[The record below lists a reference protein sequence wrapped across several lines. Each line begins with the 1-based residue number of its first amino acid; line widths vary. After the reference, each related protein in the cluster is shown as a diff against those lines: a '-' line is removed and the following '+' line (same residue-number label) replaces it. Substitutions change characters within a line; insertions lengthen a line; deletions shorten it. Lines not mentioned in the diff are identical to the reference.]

1 MCNYASAACR
11 HLPQGG
17 KKIRPNQ
24 EVHFQSRVWGEVDL
38 TAAKVHQTIRALDP
52 TGFQSQ
58 IIVEEVFFIPCLF
71 VVHAPKI
78 PQCSIHCLSGKIF
91 HGNFLFLLPSQAKPL
106 FGDCLFIYYSAL
118 AVSWP
123 APTLSCSSDPRVV
136 AKHSLTFILSP
147 PKNPRGLDPKEKMN
161 FPILQQASPLDQVLA
176 KVCKSLNEVVC
187 LTFCS
192 LIPFYTEIPA
202 VNIEWKILEI
212 WIAGFLFS
220 KVAHVT
226 QAAGLRHMNN
236 FCISASFP
244 HTYTN
249 IPGILSHCLPEVEQ
263 RNIAR

>member
-38 TAAKVHQTIRALDP
+38 RAATAKVHQTIRALDP

-58 IIVEEVFFIPCLF
+58 IIVEEVFFIPPCLF
-71 VVHAPKI
+71 VVHALKI

-147 PKNPRGLDPKEKMN
+147 PRNPR
-161 FPILQQASPLDQVLA
+161 
-176 KVCKSLNEVVC
+176 
-187 LTFCS
+187 
-192 LIPFYTEIPA
+192 
-202 VNIEWKILEI
+202 
-212 WIAGFLFS
+212 
-220 KVAHVT
+220 VAHI
-226 QAAGLRHMNN
+226 QKIQEAW
-236 FCISASFP
+236 I
-244 HTYTN
+244 
-249 IPGILSHCLPEVEQ
+249 
-263 RNIAR
+263 

>member
-1 MCNYASAACR
+1 MGNYASAACR

-24 EVHFQSRVWGEVDL
+24 EVHFQSRVWGEVDP
-38 TAAKVHQTIRALDP
+38 TATAKVHQTIRALDP

-147 PKNPRGLDPKEKMN
+147 PRNPRVAQIQKIPRVAQIQKIQEAWIQKKRWIFQYCSKRARLIK
-161 FPILQQASPLDQVLA
+161 FLQKFVNLWM
-176 KVCKSLNEVVC
+176 KSCV
-187 LTFCS
+187 
-192 LIPFYTEIPA
+192 
-202 VNIEWKILEI
+202 
-212 WIAGFLFS
+212 
-220 KVAHVT
+220 
-226 QAAGLRHMNN
+226 
-236 FCISASFP
+236 
-244 HTYTN
+244 
-249 IPGILSHCLPEVEQ
+249 
-263 RNIAR
+263 

>member
-17 KKIRPNQ
+17 EKDPAKSGSSFPVESLRGSWPHSSHRRSSPN
-24 EVHFQSRVWGEVDL
+24 HQS
-38 TAAKVHQTIRALDP
+38 I
-52 TGFQSQ
+52 GFQSQ

-147 PKNPRGLDPKEKMN
+147 PRNPRVAQIQKIQEAWIQKKRWIFQYCSKRARLIK
-161 FPILQQASPLDQVLA
+161 FLQKFVNLWM
-176 KVCKSLNEVVC
+176 KSCV
-187 LTFCS
+187 
-192 LIPFYTEIPA
+192 
-202 VNIEWKILEI
+202 
-212 WIAGFLFS
+212 
-220 KVAHVT
+220 
-226 QAAGLRHMNN
+226 
-236 FCISASFP
+236 
-244 HTYTN
+244 
-249 IPGILSHCLPEVEQ
+249 
-263 RNIAR
+263 